1 MESQCGKLTHGVLFT
16 GGDDEILW
24 LVVLQDEPHA
34 LHIILGVAPIATAR
48 QIAKIEFLLLPLL
61 DAGCGE
67 RNLSGHKGLAT
78 ALTLMIEQNA
88 VAGKHVV
95 GIAVF
100 FHNPVTVLLGH
111 GIRTVGVERRVLVL
125 RHFLHLAIE
134 LGGRSLIDA
143 ATVGQSQLAH
153 SLQDAQHTHG
163 IHIGRVFGRVEA
175 HLHMAL
181 SREVVDFGWTD
192 HTDDTQHTHRVAEVG
207 IVQVEVGLAFQMSNA
222 RTEID

>member
-1 MESQCGKLTHGVLFT
+1 M
-16 GGDDEILW
+16 
-24 LVVLQDEPHA
+24 QDEPHA

-48 QIAKIEFLLLPLL
+48 QIAKIEFLLLSLL

-67 RNLSGHKGLAT
+67 RNLTGHKGLAT
-78 ALTLMIEQNA
+78 TLTLMIEQNA

-95 GIAVF
+95 SITVF
-100 FHNPVTVLLGH
+100 FHNPVAVLLGH

-125 RHFLHLAIE
+125 RHFLHLAIK
-134 LGGRSLIDA
+134 LGCGGLIDA
-143 ATVGQSQLAH
+143 AVIAETQLAH
-153 SLQDAQHTHG
+153 SLQDAQYTHG

-181 SREVVDFGWTD
+181 GSEVIDFGWTD
-192 HTDDTQHTHRVAEVG
+192 HPDNTQHTHRVAEVG
-207 IVQVEVGLAFQMSNA
+207 IVQVEVRLTFQMSNA